1 MKKTLLILL
10 FPLLGVTK
18 KADTVQ
24 YVTVKRPTLEQQLQL
39 SKNRLEVSNSQFY
52 VELAELKNEQK

>member
-1 MKKTLLILL
+1 MKKIFLLLL
-10 FPLLGVTK
+10 FPLLGVNK
-18 KADTVQ
+18 KADTVR
-24 YVTVKRPTLEQQLQL
+24 YVPVKRPTLEQQLQL